1 MKKLFNTLMFLAL
14 GSAATY
20 ADNTLRIADFV
31 INAGEQKT
39 LEIELNNDDNAL
51 SSLQFDIALPKG
63 LTYVDGSVVKATDR
77 ITRTS
82 HTVKVVAQKDGD
94 YRFGIFSNEA
104 QGKAQVAI
112 AGKSGAILSITVKAE
127 EDCEGGKI
135 TFNEITGSDAT
146 VAGKVE
152 KVAVKGVDGKASVS
166 AGELAVTST
175 KNLFLAG
182 KKVVVD
188 FNVKNDVK
196 LSGMS
201 AIVTLPEGVTFAEG
215 DKVVYGKRL
224 SENVVADVA
233 AVEGKT
239 NTYKLTLS
247 SFTNDVFAEGDA
259 LFGLNLVAGEGF
271 KGGDLVLSEV
281 KFANPK
287 GIEFLV
293 ENAFAYK
300 LNATLVG
307 AEKWIITD
315 AYEVISVM
323 KGKKENPNADLTE
336 DGKVDL
342 RDVYSV
348 IKLMK

>member
-104 QGKAQVAI
+104 QDKAQVAI
-112 AGKSGAILSITVKAE
+112 AGKAGAILSITVKAA

-201 AIVTLPEGVTFAEG
+201 AIVTLPEGA
-215 DKVVYGKRL
+215 
-224 SENVVADVA
+224 
-233 AVEGKT
+233 
-239 NTYKLTLS
+239 S
-247 SFTNDVFAEGDA
+247 SFKTQHDFEV
-259 LFGLNLVAGEGF
+259 LF
-271 KGGDLVLSEV
+271 
-281 KFANPK
+281 
-287 GIEFLV
+287 
-293 ENAFAYK
+293 
-300 LNATLVG
+300 NATVTADNSEEIMLDSNLFDCSDDNEFDINGLLNELDTKKLIMIGDNDFIGNLNCFILIMCDKDTGNTKLCHHFLQPASDLASHLCIQRGKGLVQ
-307 AEKWIITD
+307 
-315 AYEVISVM
+315 
-323 KGKKENPNADLTE
+323 
-336 DGKVDL
+336 
-342 RDVYSV
+342 
-348 IKLMK
+348 

>member
-104 QGKAQVAI
+104 QDKAQVAI
-112 AGKSGAILSITVKAE
+112 AGAILSITVKAE
-127 EDCEGGKI
+127 ENCEGGAI

-152 KVAVKGVDGKASVS
+152 KVPVKGVAGKASVS

-224 SENVVADVA
+224 SENVVAAVA

-307 AEKWIITD
+307 ADKWSIND
-315 AYEVISVM
+315 VYDVVSVM
-323 KGKKENPNADLTE
+323 KGVKVHPDADMTE
-336 DGKVDL
+336 DGQVNIN
-342 RDVYSV
+342 DVYSV
-348 IKLMK
+348 VGLMK